1 MEDMGN
7 YGYTLFRTIPFSN
20 ADTHIFVIQNAAAF
34 RLLPPN
40 NSLPPPNDS
49 LFPANDSLFGPNNK
63 TENAACQKLYLI
75 SLKIKKI
82 TVTKIRFR
90 KQLRNGRKQTSAERK
105 HKRQSKG
112 K

>member
-1 MEDMGN
+1 MQMHTF
-7 YGYTLFRTIPFSN
+7 Y
-20 ADTHIFVIQNAAAF
+20 VIQNAAAF

-112 K
+112 Q